1 MKLNLLESSNLGT
14 DEREWVRWTRYLSAV
29 SVSTVR
35 PAAEGLVGL
44 SSSAD
49 NDSSGIGTGAKSEY
63 AFFLNRTVG
72 GVSGENGLTSGST
85 GVKEL
90 EKKSENDRH
99 SFA

>member
-1 MKLNLLESSNLGT
+1 M
-14 DEREWVRWTRYLSAV
+14 
-29 SVSTVR
+29 R
-35 PAAEGLVGL
+35 PATEGLVGL

-72 GVSGENGLTSGST
+72 GVSGENGLTSRST

-90 EKKSENDRH
+90 KKNVRMIATVKLKITISKN
-99 SFA
+99 